1 MENQIRFM
9 RRREV
14 LELLGLSHT
23 TVYKM
28 VDEGRFPRPLRIGP
42 NTTRWRSDQVTEW
55 MEAQMKAAESA

>member
-42 NTTRWRSDQVTEW
+42 NTTRWRSDQITEW